1 MKARFMNILLSVF
14 VSLNAICSV
23 SAQNADGDAR
33 LKESVIGDLRLEDIR
48 QHLDS
53 VRQNRH
59 RPTVALVLCGGGA
72 KGAAEIGAMQYMKNV
87 GIPVDLVLGTS
98 IGGLIGGIYSLG
110 YSEDQLDALIRSL
123 DWNYT
128 LSDKI
133 PQEYSSYA
141 QRKYREKYILSFP
154 FYYDSTPY
162 GLKIEDN
169 SRIERKSLN
178 KIRLGAGNSDAS
190 SMVKNNLLGSLPSGM
205 IYGQNVNN
213 IFSALSVGY
222 QDSIDFYKLPIPFIC
237 VATDLVSGK
246 AKVWNEGKLN
256 IALRSTMSIPGMFT
270 PVKTDGMVL
279 VDGGMRNN
287 YPTDIAKAAGADI
300 IIGIDLSEGFK
311 GYDQINNLMDIF
323 GAGIDMMGRNS
334 FENNVMISD
343 VTIKPDLEGYNM
355 LSFDAQSIDTMYQRG
370 YQAALAAA
378 DKLDSLKAVIGPD
391 TMTLGRKRAED
402 IINKKVMVDG
412 VEIIGVTEAE
422 SAYLMKQ
429 LKIKAGTMMDKDD
442 FEDAQAT
449 ILGTGAFDY
458 VNYELSGTCEP
469 YRLRFMC
476 RRGPISQLGLSGR
489 FDSEEIVSM
498 LVNVGFGVHK
508 LQGHSLDF
516 TGKVG
521 TNPYAKFVYS
531 YINPKGMTLNALA
544 GVRYTDRNMFS
555 IGDNKFKINFLDVRQ
570 ELYLSNI
577 RWSKFFL
584 KVGARN
590 DYYHV
595 SSMMAKQ
602 VTGDYDINQLSND
615 YISAFVDAIADSF
628 DNSYIPTKGRSL
640 KLSYEWVFGGF
651 PRKFNNFHT
660 FQFSGKWL
668 LGGDIFAAMPS
679 IDARYLLGSDVPV
692 PYTNTIGGTMAGRY
706 LDQQIPFMGIDNAAA
721 MQTMLAVGGLDVR
734 FKLFK
739 NNYLSGV
746 FNYAATF
753 DDFKDINSW
762 SSDVYD
768 YFGCGLQYVYNSI
781 IGPVKGNIHWSSYNR
796 RVGAYLSVGF
806 DF

>member
-1 MKARFMNILLSVF
+1 MNMRLLKILLSTVA
-14 VSLNAICSV
+14 LLTAIYSV
-23 SAQNADGDAR
+23 GAQTVDNDAR
-33 LKESVIGDLRLEDIR
+33 LKEGVIGDMRLEDIR
-48 QHLDS
+48 RHLDS
-53 VRQNRH
+53 VRQERH

-72 KGAAEIGAMQYMKNV
+72 KGAAEIGAMQYLKKT
-87 GIPVDLVLGTS
+87 GIPIDMVLGTS

-110 YSEDQLDALIRSL
+110 YSVDQLDTLISTI

-128 LSDKI
+128 LSDRI
-133 PQEYSSYA
+133 PQNYVSYS
-141 QRKYREKYILSFP
+141 QRKYKEKYVLSFP

-162 GLKIEDN
+162 GKKMEDN
-169 SRIERKSLN
+169 SKLERKSMS

-190 SMVKNNLLGSLPSGM
+190 SMVKDNLVGSLPSGM

-213 IFSALSVGY
+213 IFSCLSVGY

-237 VATDLVSGK
+237 VATDLVTGK

-256 IALRSTMSIPGMFT
+256 TALRSTMSVPGMFT

-287 YPTDIAKAAGADI
+287 FPTDIAKAAGADI
-300 IIGIDLSEGFK
+300 IIGIDLSEGYK
-311 GYDQINNLMDIF
+311 EYDEINNLMDII

-334 FENNVMISD
+334 FENNVMIPD
-343 VTIKPDLEGYNM
+343 VTIKPDLKGYNM
-355 LSFDAQSIDTMYQRG
+355 LSFDAKSIDTMCVRG
-370 YQAALAAA
+370 YKAALEVA
-378 DKLDSLKAVIGPD
+378 DKLDSVKRLIGND
-391 TMTLGRKRAED
+391 TTTLNRKRAED
-402 IINKKVMVDG
+402 IIHKKVMVDG
-412 VEIIGVTEAE
+412 VEIDGVTEDE
-422 SAYLMKQ
+422 SQYLMKK
-429 LKIKAGTMMDKDD
+429 LKIKAGTLMNRED

-458 VNYELSGTCEP
+458 VNYELLGTSEP
-469 YRLRFMC
+469 YRLRFIC
-476 RRGPISQLGLSGR
+476 KRGPISQLGISGR
-489 FDSEEIVSM
+489 FDTEEIVS
-498 LVNVGFGVHK
+498 LLLNVGFGVHK

-521 TNPYAKFVYS
+521 TNPYARFTYS
-531 YINPKGMTLNALA
+531 YIAPKGMTFNAMA

-570 ELYLSNI
+570 ELYFSNI
-577 RWSKFFL
+577 SWSNFMVKL
-584 KVGARN
+584 GARN

-628 DNSYIPTKGRSL
+628 DNSYIPTRGRSV

-651 PRKFNNFHT
+651 PHKFNNFHT
-660 FQFSGKWL
+660 FQLDARWVW
-668 LGGDIFAAMPS
+668 GGDIFAVVPS
-679 IDARYLLGSDVPV
+679 IDARYLLGDDVPV
-692 PYTNTIGGTMAGRY
+692 PYTNTIGGSVAGRY

-721 MQTMLAVGGLDVR
+721 MQTMLAVGGADIR

-753 DDFKDINSW
+753 DDFNDISKW
-762 SSDVYD
+762 GSQVSD

-781 IGPVKGNIHWSSYNR
+781 IGPVKANIHWSSYNH

>member
-1 MKARFMNILLSVF
+1 
-14 VSLNAICSV
+14 
-23 SAQNADGDAR
+23 
-33 LKESVIGDLRLEDIR
+33 
-48 QHLDS
+48 
-53 VRQNRH
+53 
-59 RPTVALVLCGGGA
+59 
-72 KGAAEIGAMQYMKNV
+72 
-87 GIPVDLVLGTS
+87 
-98 IGGLIGGIYSLG
+98 
-110 YSEDQLDALIRSL
+110 
-123 DWNYT
+123 
-128 LSDKI
+128 
-133 PQEYSSYA
+133 
-141 QRKYREKYILSFP
+141 
-154 FYYDSTPY
+154 
-162 GLKIEDN
+162 
-169 SRIERKSLN
+169 
-178 KIRLGAGNSDAS
+178 
-190 SMVKNNLLGSLPSGM
+190 
-205 IYGQNVNN
+205 
-213 IFSALSVGY
+213 
-222 QDSIDFYKLPIPFIC
+222 
-237 VATDLVSGK
+237 
-246 AKVWNEGKLN
+246 
-256 IALRSTMSIPGMFT
+256 
-270 PVKTDGMVL
+270 
-279 VDGGMRNN
+279 
-287 YPTDIAKAAGADI
+287 
-300 IIGIDLSEGFK
+300 
-311 GYDQINNLMDIF
+311 
-323 GAGIDMMGRNS
+323 
-334 FENNVMISD
+334 
-343 VTIKPDLEGYNM
+343 
-355 LSFDAQSIDTMYQRG
+355 
-370 YQAALAAA
+370 
-378 DKLDSLKAVIGPD
+378 
-391 TMTLGRKRAED
+391 MTLGRKRAED

-412 VEIIGVTEAE
+412 VEIIGVTDAE

-615 YISAFVDAIADSF
+615 YISAFADAIADSF

>member
-72 KGAAEIGAMQYMKNV
+72 K
-87 GIPVDLVLGTS
+87 DLVLGTS

-334 FENNVMISD
+334 FENNVMIPD

-602 VTGDYDINQLSND
+602 VTGDYDINQLSN
-615 YISAFVDAIADSF
+615 
-628 DNSYIPTKGRSL
+628 
-640 KLSYEWVFGGF
+640 
-651 PRKFNNFHT
+651 
-660 FQFSGKWL
+660 
-668 LGGDIFAAMPS
+668 
-679 IDARYLLGSDVPV
+679 
-692 PYTNTIGGTMAGRY
+692 
-706 LDQQIPFMGIDNAAA
+706 
-721 MQTMLAVGGLDVR
+721 
-734 FKLFK
+734 
-739 NNYLSGV
+739 
-746 FNYAATF
+746 
-753 DDFKDINSW
+753 IN
-762 SSDVYD
+762 V
-768 YFGCGLQYVYNSI
+768 C
-781 IGPVKGNIHWSSYNR
+781 
-796 RVGAYLSVGF
+796 
-806 DF
+806 

>member
-1 MKARFMNILLSVF
+1 MKARFMNMLLSVL

-256 IALRSTMSIPGMFT
+256 TALRSTMSIPGMFT

-287 YPTDIAKAAGADI
+287 FPTDIAKAAGADI

-334 FENNVMISD
+334 FENNVMIPD

-412 VEIIGVTEAE
+412 VEIIGVTDAE

-508 LQGHSLDF
+508 LQGHRLQASS
-516 TGKVG
+516 
-521 TNPYAKFVYS
+521 AWQ
-531 YINPKGMTLNALA
+531 
-544 GVRYTDRNMFS
+544 RH
-555 IGDNKFKINFLDVRQ
+555 
-570 ELYLSNI
+570 YL
-577 RWSKFFL
+577 
-584 KVGARN
+584 
-590 DYYHV
+590 
-595 SSMMAKQ
+595 
-602 VTGDYDINQLSND
+602 
-615 YISAFVDAIADSF
+615 
-628 DNSYIPTKGRSL
+628 
-640 KLSYEWVFGGF
+640 F
-651 PRKFNNFHT
+651 P
-660 FQFSGKWL
+660 
-668 LGGDIFAAMPS
+668 
-679 IDARYLLGSDVPV
+679 
-692 PYTNTIGGTMAGRY
+692 
-706 LDQQIPFMGIDNAAA
+706 
-721 MQTMLAVGGLDVR
+721 
-734 FKLFK
+734 
-739 NNYLSGV
+739 
-746 FNYAATF
+746 
-753 DDFKDINSW
+753 
-762 SSDVYD
+762 
-768 YFGCGLQYVYNSI
+768 
-781 IGPVKGNIHWSSYNR
+781 
-796 RVGAYLSVGF
+796 
-806 DF
+806 

>member
-1 MKARFMNILLSVF
+1 
-14 VSLNAICSV
+14 
-23 SAQNADGDAR
+23 
-33 LKESVIGDLRLEDIR
+33 
-48 QHLDS
+48 
-53 VRQNRH
+53 
-59 RPTVALVLCGGGA
+59 
-72 KGAAEIGAMQYMKNV
+72 
-87 GIPVDLVLGTS
+87 
-98 IGGLIGGIYSLG
+98 
-110 YSEDQLDALIRSL
+110 
-123 DWNYT
+123 
-128 LSDKI
+128 
-133 PQEYSSYA
+133 
-141 QRKYREKYILSFP
+141 
-154 FYYDSTPY
+154 
-162 GLKIEDN
+162 
-169 SRIERKSLN
+169 
-178 KIRLGAGNSDAS
+178 
-190 SMVKNNLLGSLPSGM
+190 M

-602 VTGDYDINQLSND
+602 VTGDYDINQLSN
-615 YISAFVDAIADSF
+615 
-628 DNSYIPTKGRSL
+628 
-640 KLSYEWVFGGF
+640 
-651 PRKFNNFHT
+651 
-660 FQFSGKWL
+660 
-668 LGGDIFAAMPS
+668 
-679 IDARYLLGSDVPV
+679 
-692 PYTNTIGGTMAGRY
+692 
-706 LDQQIPFMGIDNAAA
+706 
-721 MQTMLAVGGLDVR
+721 
-734 FKLFK
+734 
-739 NNYLSGV
+739 
-746 FNYAATF
+746 
-753 DDFKDINSW
+753 IN
-762 SSDVYD
+762 V
-768 YFGCGLQYVYNSI
+768 C
-781 IGPVKGNIHWSSYNR
+781 
-796 RVGAYLSVGF
+796 
-806 DF
+806 